1 MIAILIYNAI
11 TMSEVLAMKEFSDAI
26 LLAGKNGLSNEVS
39 WMHPLEIWDD
49 PNEWIDGGE
58 LIFCCALGVSEP
70 EDLIPFYR
78 QLLKKGIVGFCLQ
91 THQYVEKLPQIML
104 DLSEEY
110 CCPLIAFKRPVRYI
124 DLSRNL
130 INNLIKHVNQ
140 DYLTAKQHL
149 EENCWMLDWLN
160 GDLPKERVVQLLK
173 MTPSQLRNFHYFT
186 VIIEYSKSKFSYQW
200 SEGIYLSVA
209 KNLHSLFEKNQF
221 YFYPFFANGLLT
233 GVILDAG
240 QTASWKR
247 RFNNVVTEINK
258 NLKNQ
263 VGKPTLILA
272 AGCRGAKIE
281 DIPKSYQTSH
291 ETMGICQ
298 RFQTNKYIYE
308 DLNLYFLLSLIGEAK
323 NLERLQDF
331 ILEQIKPLLKD
342 NNPQNSKLIITLKKY
357 YECNGNKRLTA
368 QELDITR
375 QTLYY
380 RLEQIESLLDI
391 DPLDVEKRLTME
403 IAFAFYDYLQAMAN

>member
-1 MIAILIYNAI
+1 MLIYNAI

-26 LLAGKNGLSNEVS
+26 LLAGKNGLNNEVS

-58 LIFCCALGVSEP
+58 LIFCCALGVGEP

-91 THQYVEKLPQIML
+91 THQYMDTVPQIML

-110 CCPLIAFKRPVRYI
+110 RCPLIAFKRPVRFI

-130 INNLIKHVNQ
+130 ISNLIKHVNQ
-140 DYLTAKQHL
+140 DYLKEKHNL

-160 GDLPKERVVQLLK
+160 GDLTNERVYELLK
-173 MTPSQLRNFHYFT
+173 MSPDKLKEFHYFT
-186 VIIEYSKSKFSYQW
+186 VMIEYSKSKFSYQW

-209 KNLHSLFEKNQF
+209 KNLRILFERNQF
-221 YFYPFFANGLLT
+221 FFYPFFANGILT
-233 GVILDAG
+233 GILLDSG
-240 QTASWKR
+240 KTDSWKS
-247 RFNNVVTEINK
+247 RFKNVVEEINK

-272 AGCRGAKIE
+272 AGGRFEHLE
-281 DIPKSYQTSH
+281 DIPKSYQTSQ

-298 RFQTNKYIYE
+298 RFQIDQYIYE
-308 DLNLYFLLSLIGEAK
+308 DLNLYFILSLIGDA
-323 NLERLQDF
+323 NHLERMKEF
-331 ILEQIKPLLKD
+331 IMEQIRPLL
-342 NNPQNSKLIITLKKY
+342 NENHPQNSKLMDTLKKY
-357 YECNGNKRLTA
+357 YACNGYKRLTA
-368 QELDITR
+368 KELDITR
-375 QTLYY
+375 HTLYY
-380 RLEQIESLLDI
+380 RLEQIEKRLDT
-391 DPLDVEKRLTME
+391 DPMNVEKRLTME
-403 IAFAFYDYLQAMAN
+403 LSFAFYSYFLEMAK